1 MYVKVTNNSVEKYPY
16 SIAEL
21 KIDNPNTSF
30 PDVISSELLAEW
42 NVFSVRTTHQPDHNF
57 RTQNVK
63 EISPQLIDGEWTQS
77 WIVEDASES
86 EINQRR
92 LDAENNI
99 RSERNQKLAET
110 DWIVTKSLELNQLIP
125 ENYVSYRQALRD
137 ITQQET
143 FPWHVDWP
151 IL

>member
-1 MYVKVTNNSVEKYPY
+1 MYVKVNNNSVEKYPY

-21 KIDNPNTSF
+21 KIDNPQTSF

-63 EISPQLIDGEWTQS
+63 EINPQLIDGEWTQS

-99 RSERNQKLAET
+99 RSERNQKLEET
-110 DWIVTKSLELNQLIP
+110 DWIVTKSLELNQSIP